1 MLKYVLIFYVVNVLI
16 NILIYRLSKNN
27 TEEKED
33 AVFLYNRSTI
43 PACTF
48 IPLFQTASI
57 IFSLVIYLDYKLHL
71 ARVFTY
77 LFEKIFGK

>member
-33 AVFLYNRSTI
+33 AVFLYNRSSI
-43 PACTF
+43 PVCTF
-48 IPLFQTASI
+48 IPVFQTASI
-57 IFSLVIYLDYKLHL
+57 IFSLIIYLDYKLHL
-71 ARVFTY
+71 DRCVTY

>member
-1 MLKYVLIFYVVNVLI
+1 MLKYVLLFYIVNVVI

-33 AVFLYNRSTI
+33 AIFLYNRSSI
-43 PACTF
+43 PVCTF
-48 IPLFQTASI
+48 IPVFQTASI
-57 IFSLVIYLDYKLHL
+57 IFSLIIYLDYKLHL
-71 ARVFTY
+71 DRGVTY

>member
-1 MLKYVLIFYVVNVLI
+1 MLKYLLIFYIVNVVI

-33 AVFLYNRSTI
+33 AVFLYNRSSI
-43 PACTF
+43 PVCTF
-48 IPLFQTASI
+48 IPVFQTASI
-57 IFSLVIYLDYKLHL
+57 IFSLIIYLDYKLHL
-71 ARVFTY
+71 DRGVTY

>member
-1 MLKYVLIFYVVNVLI
+1 MLKYVLLFYVINVVI

-33 AVFLYNRSTI
+33 AVFLYNRSSI
-43 PACTF
+43 PVCTF
-48 IPLFQTASI
+48 IPVFQTASI
-57 IFSLVIYLDYKLHL
+57 IFSLIIYLDYKLHL
-71 ARVFTY
+71 DRGVTY

>member
-1 MLKYVLIFYVVNVLI
+1 MLKYVLLFYIVNVVI

-33 AVFLYNRSTI
+33 AVFLYNRSSI
-43 PACTF
+43 PVCTF
-48 IPLFQTASI
+48 IPFLQTVSI
-57 IFSLVIYLDYKLHL
+57 MFSFGVYLDYKLHL
-71 ARVFTY
+71 DRVVPY